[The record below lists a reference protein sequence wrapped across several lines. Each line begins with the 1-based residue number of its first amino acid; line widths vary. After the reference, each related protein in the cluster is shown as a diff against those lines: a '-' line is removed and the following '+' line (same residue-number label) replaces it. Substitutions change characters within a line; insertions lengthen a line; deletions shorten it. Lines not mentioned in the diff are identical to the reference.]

1 MEGPPFL
8 PERFD
13 KTPRFRRKRYEKD
26 GGFHALP
33 FDFVRLILP
42 PETSGTAKN
51 SV

>member
-13 KTPRFRRKRYEKD
+13 KTPRFRRKRYEKG

-33 FDFVRLILP
+33 FDFVRRILP
-42 PETSGTAKN
+42 LVPSGIA
-51 SV
+51 